1 MKSFRQFVLTEK
13 RGFPIWIRG
22 AVILIAARIKSLSSR
37 IEKEQDT
44 KKQNDMIASQ
54 NRLIGYITS
63 LGIAIDTKNRKM
75 LSKLKGSSPK

>member
-1 MKSFRQFVLTEK
+1 VKSFREFALTEK

-37 IEKEQDT
+37 IEKEPDP

-75 LSKLKGSSPK
+75 ISKLKGSSPK